1 MSSKGGT
8 RTRDPRLMKQGA
20 DPAIDDATAIS
31 VNELLDEPEITPSGA
46 QQKAQHFGVIETPIA
61 VRVTSE
67 GNNPEV
73 NIRPVKPSGEDVA
86 RLVETWPKLPEPVRR
101 SILLLIEQFVDS

>member
-1 MSSKGGT
+1 
-8 RTRDPRLMKQGA
+8 MKQGA
-20 DPAIDDATAIS
+20 DLAIDGVTVIPA
-31 VNELLDEPEITPSGA
+31 NELPDESEIAPSGA

-73 NIRPVKPSGEDVA
+73 NIRPVKPLGEDVA

-101 SILLLIEQFVDS
+101 SILLLIEQFGNS